1 MDMAGTPLMMRRGLS
16 FSRLL
21 AGSNAR
27 NIFVTFMNAV
37 LLFSGQGAQKVGMGQ
52 DLLNAYPTAKALI
65 EQADAALGEPLTKVM
80 FEGPNEE
87 LTRTCN
93 CQPALYVHG
102 LACLAVLKELVPAL
116 TPVAAAGL
124 SLGEFTAHAAAGTYT
139 FEEGLRLVQKR
150 GAFMEEACNAT
161 KGTMAAM
168 IGGSDD
174 AVTALAAE
182 CDVDVANFNC
192 PGQTVVSGTEEGVDK
207 AIAGA
212 KAAGIKIAKKLNV
225 AGAYHSRLMRSA
237 QIKLAEELALV
248 NFGMPSIPVYC
259 NYEARP
265 VESSEDIR
273 LMLEKQVCGS
283 VRWTASMQKLIDQ
296 GERLF
301 IELGPGKTL
310 AGMMGRICKEARV
323 ISIEDVESLQ
333 SAVEELKGM

>member
-1 MDMAGTPLMMRRGLS
+1 
-16 FSRLL
+16 
-21 AGSNAR
+21 
-27 NIFVTFMNAV
+27 
-37 LLFSGQGAQKVGMGQ
+37 
-52 DLLNAYPTAKALI
+52 
-65 EQADAALGEPLTKVM
+65 
-80 FEGPNEE
+80 
-87 LTRTCN
+87 
-93 CQPALYVHG
+93 
-102 LACLAVLKELVPAL
+102 L

-124 SLGEFTAHAAAGTYT
+124 SLGEFTAHAAAGTYS

-168 IGGSDD
+168 IGGSDE
-174 AVTALAAE
+174 AVSALAKE

-237 QIKLAEELALV
+237 QIKLAEELKNV
-248 NFGMPSIPVYC
+248 QFGTPSIPVYC
-259 NYEARP
+259 NFEARVVTGP
-265 VESSEDIR
+265 DDIR
-273 LMLEKQVCGS
+273 KVLEEQVCGS
-283 VRWTASMQKLIDQ
+283 VRWTASMQQLIEQ

-310 AGMMGRICKEARV
+310 AGMMGRICKEAKV
-323 ISIEDVESLQ
+323 ISIDSVETLQ
-333 SAVEELKGM
+333 AAAEELNAMA

>member
-1 MDMAGTPLMMRRGLS
+1 M
-16 FSRLL
+16 
-21 AGSNAR
+21 
-27 NIFVTFMNAV
+27 
-37 LLFSGQGAQKVGMGQ
+37 
-52 DLLNAYPTAKALI
+52 I
-65 EQADAALGEPLTKVM
+65 EQADAALGLSLSKIM
-80 FEGPNEE
+80 FEGPDQE

-102 LACLAVLKELVPAL
+102 LACLAVLKELVPSL

-124 SLGEFTAHAAAGTYT
+124 SLGEFTAHAAAGTYS

-174 AVTALAAE
+174 AVSALAKE

-237 QIKLAEELALV
+237 QIKLAEELKNV
-248 NFGMPSIPVYC
+248 QFGTPSIPVYC
-259 NYEARP
+259 NFEARVVTGP
-265 VESSEDIR
+265 DDIR
-273 LMLEKQVCGS
+273 KVLEEQVCGS
-283 VRWTASMQKLIDQ
+283 VRWTASMQQLIEQ

-310 AGMMGRICKEARV
+310 AGMMGRICKEAKV
-323 ISIEDVESLQ
+323 ISIDSVETLQ
-333 SAVEELKGM
+333 AAAEELNAMA